1 MIEEFRKPIF
11 WNRTWRIIGSSNRLF
26 RYCRHKFRGLRS
38 FRPTAASGR
47 RPKSAGQPAGVSSKS
62 TGQPPLASMP
72 RFCPGP
78 GAQNERNRHQQCQK
92 RTPEAISSCPSM
104 ARSKEPTSTYACVP
118 ADVSC
123 AGPGTRLAVLADS
136 RSPPAASLL

>member
-47 RPKSAGQPAGVSSKS
+47 RPKSAGQPAELTSRATPTEAP
-62 TGQPPLASMP
+62 TGQPAPPACRGSVPARALKTKGIS
-72 RFCPGP
+72 
-78 GAQNERNRHQQCQK
+78 HQQCQK
-92 RTPEAISSCPSM
+92 RTPEVISSCPSM
-104 ARSKEPTSTYACVP
+104 ARSKEPLCMNGAYRRESQSQDESMEWST
-118 ADVSC
+118 
-123 AGPGTRLAVLADS
+123 
-136 RSPPAASLL
+136 